1 MGDDAMM
8 RPVREPMTIAQLKRS
23 MDSRFKRVDKRFDRV
38 DRRFER
44 RFERIETELR
54 ALGQEMGKRS
64 DETRGYFEK
73 TRRHFDVVAESLHD
87 DFRLFAEA
95 IRADSERLDD
105 HEVRLRR
112 LERPRVS

>member
-1 MGDDAMM
+1 MM
-8 RPVREPMTIAQLKRS
+8 RSIREPMTIRQLKRS
-23 MDSRFKRVDKRFDRV
+23 MDSRFKRVDQRLEAAMRG
-38 DRRFER
+38 
-44 RFERIETELR
+44 LR
-54 ALGQEMGKRS
+54 QEMRKRS
-64 DETRGYFEK
+64 EETRGYFEE